1 MSFQLHMFQFE
12 KRTNSTLR
20 PQEEGDLFNCNLNTP
35 TDLME
40 PVFRLEDKWPD
51 PGIDHPSLMS
61 YNYIYVE
68 TWFRYYWI
76 DKWVWN
82 NGFWD
87 AHCHIDPLASWR
99 DEIGALDEYVLR
111 SASTSDPSVVD
122 NLYPLSSD
130 CTIRQALSTWQIP
143 KDPFGAYV
151 IGVVGGDGLVQYY
164 YITAARFSAFGAYM
178 FGDTLWNSVVHDD
191 PGVVGGNIPT
201 FMRAQFNPLQ
211 YVVSC
216 MWFPFVVPQT
226 VDQHDISF
234 GYFSSGFQAPR
245 VVRESFKLFS
255 EDIPLYN
262 HPQSRSRGRYLQL
275 APFTRLRLSALPWG
289 EVDLDTTKFANQ
301 SSIKVEAWVDPIT
314 GTSKLYV
321 SDSNNQV
328 ILTLVGQIGVTE
340 QLSQVL
346 KDNLATVTGAASA
359 AAGIV
364 GGLMSGS
371 VTGGIATAVS
381 GIGTAAAAQYPDVS
395 STGTNGARIAVT
407 PTRIKLTQTFQ
418 NVVGDDPENR
428 GRPLCKRSIIHN
440 HSGYLMIADPDVPL
454 PATQEEIDKIK
465 EYMANGFFYE

>member
-1 MSFQLHMFQFE
+1 MAFTLRLYGLE
-12 KRTNSTLR
+12 KRSNSTIR
-20 PQEEGDLFNCNLNTP
+20 PGGEGFACSCELNSP
-35 TDLME
+35 CDIME
-40 PVFRLEDKWPD
+40 PVFVFNGD
-51 PGIDHPSLMS
+51 PGVEWLT
-61 YNYIYVE
+61 YNYIFCLE
-68 TWFRYYWI
+68 FNRYYWI
-76 DKWVWN
+76 DKWVWR
-82 NGFWD
+82 NGMWD
-87 AHCHIDPLASWR
+87 AHCHVDALASWR
-99 DEIGALDEYVLR
+99 DEIGDLEEYVLR

-122 NLYPLSSD
+122 TLYPLSSD
-130 CTIRQALSTWQIP
+130 CTISQALSTWEIP

-151 IGVVGGDGLVQYY
+151 IGVVGADGLVQYY
-164 YITAARFSAFGAYM
+164 YISAARFSSFGAYM
-178 FGDTLWNSVVHDD
+178 FGDTLWNNVVNDD
-191 PGVVGGNIPT
+191 PGVVGGDIPT

-226 VDQHDISF
+226 VDEHDISF
-234 GYFSSGFQAPR
+234 GYFSSGFQAPK
-245 VVRESFKLFS
+245 VVRESFRLFS
-255 EDIPLYN
+255 ERIPLYN
-262 HPQSRSRGRYLQL
+262 HPQARSRGRYLQL

-301 SSIKVEAWVDPIT
+301 GFINVEAWVDPIT

-321 SDSNNQV
+321 SDSHDQV

-364 GGLMSGS
+364 GGLLTGGA
-371 VTGGIATAVS
+371 TPGGIATAIS
-381 GIGTAAAAQYPDVS
+381 GIGSAAAAQYPDVS

-428 GRPLCKRSIIHN
+428 GKPLCRRYKIRN
-440 HSGYLMIADPDVPL
+440 LSGYLMVADPNVPL
-454 PATQEEIDKIK
+454 QATQAEIDKIR
-465 EYMANGFFYE
+465 EYMVNGFYYE

>member
-1 MSFQLHMFQFE
+1 MAFNLRLYGFE
-12 KRTNSTLR
+12 KRSNSTLR
-20 PQEEGDLFNCNLNTP
+20 PGGEGFVCSCELNTP
-35 TDLME
+35 CDIME
-40 PVFRLEDKWPD
+40 PVFIFNGD
-51 PGIDHPSLMS
+51 PGVEWLT
-61 YNYIYVE
+61 YNYIFCLE
-68 TWFRYYWI
+68 FNRYYWI
-76 DKWVWN
+76 DTWVWR
-82 NGFWD
+82 NGMWD
-87 AHCHIDPLASWR
+87 AHCHVDALASWR
-99 DEIGALDEYVLR
+99 EEIGALEEYVLR

-122 NLYPLSSD
+122 TLYPLSSD
-130 CTIRQALSTWQIP
+130 CSIRQAVSTWEIP

-151 IGVVGGDGLVQYY
+151 IGVVGADGLVQYY
-164 YITAARFSAFGAYM
+164 YISAARFSSFGAYM
-178 FGDTLWNSVVHDD
+178 FGDTLWTNVVTDD
-191 PGVVGGNIPT
+191 PGVVGGDIPT

-226 VDQHDISF
+226 VDEHDISF
-234 GYFSSGFQAPR
+234 GYFSSGFQAPK
-245 VVRESFKLFS
+245 VVRESFRLFS
-255 EDIPLYN
+255 EKLHLYN
-262 HPQSRSRGRYLQL
+262 HPQASRRGRYLQL

-301 SSIKVEAWVDPIT
+301 GFINVEAWVDPIT

-321 SDSNNQV
+321 SDSVGQV

-364 GGLMSGS
+364 GGLLTGGAIP
-371 VTGGIATAVS
+371 GGIATAVS
-381 GIGTAAAAQYPDVS
+381 GIGSAAAAQYPDVS

-428 GRPLCKRSIIHN
+428 GKPLCKRYKIRN
-440 HSGYLMIADPDVPL
+440 LSGYVMVADPDVPL
-454 PATQEEIDKIK
+454 LATQEEIDKIK
-465 EYMANGFFYE
+465 EYMTNGFFFE

>member
-1 MSFQLHMFQFE
+1 MAFNLRLYGFE
-12 KRTNSTLR
+12 KRSNSTLR
-20 PQEEGDLFNCNLNTP
+20 PGGEGFSCSCELNTP
-35 TDLME
+35 CDIME
-40 PVFRLEDKWPD
+40 PVFIFNGD
-51 PGIDHPSLMS
+51 PGVEWLT
-61 YNYIYVE
+61 YNYIFCLE
-68 TWFRYYWI
+68 FNRYYWI
-76 DKWVWN
+76 DKWVWR
-82 NGFWD
+82 NGMWD
-87 AHCHIDPLASWR
+87 AHCHVDALASWR
-99 DEIGALDEYVLR
+99 DEIGDLEEYVLR

-122 NLYPLSSD
+122 TLYPLSSD
-130 CTIRQALSTWQIP
+130 CTISQALSTWEIP

-151 IGVVGGDGLVQYY
+151 IGVVGADGLVQYY
-164 YITAARFSAFGAYM
+164 YISAARFSSFGAYM
-178 FGDTLWNSVVHDD
+178 FGDTLWNNVVNDD
-191 PGVVGGNIPT
+191 PGVVGGDIPT

-226 VDQHDISF
+226 VDEHDISF
-234 GYFSSGFQAPR
+234 GYFSSGFQAPK
-245 VVRESFKLFS
+245 VVRESFRLFS
-255 EDIPLYN
+255 ESIPLYK
-262 HPQSRSRGRYLQL
+262 HPQARSRGRYLQL

-301 SSIKVEAWVDPIT
+301 GFINVEAWVDPIT

-321 SDSNNQV
+321 SDSHDQV

-364 GGLMSGS
+364 GGLLTGGAIP
-371 VTGGIATAVS
+371 GGIATAIS
-381 GIGTAAAAQYPDVS
+381 GIGSAAAAQYPDVS

-428 GRPLCKRSIIHN
+428 GKPLCRRYKIRN
-440 HSGYLMIADPDVPL
+440 LSGFLMVADPNVPL
-454 PATQEEIDKIK
+454 QATQAEIDKIK
-465 EYMANGFFYE
+465 EYMVNGFYYE